1 MNRANQK
8 MDKSALDLIQERKGG
23 RPKRLLLIIYIY
35 IYKYIYIYIYIINIF
50 EDILK

>member
-23 RPKRLLLIIYIY
+23 RPKRLLLISYV
-35 IYKYIYIYIYIINIF
+35 YIINIF